1 MHSGKHQ
8 KFLRKE
14 LDSNQACRDFRHIA
28 SNGNPPFTYRRIAGP
43 APFITYRRIA
53 GPAPFISPQ
62 QLDLYI
68 FYPRYN
74 CLRSQLLYHQHL
86 SS

>member
-43 APFITYRRIA
+43 APFIEDYGLTSTDKA
-53 GPAPFISPQ
+53 APN
-62 QLDLYI
+62 LA
-68 FYPRYN
+68 
-74 CLRSQLLYHQHL
+74 
-86 SS
+86 

>member
-53 GPAPFISPQ
+53 GPAPFIEDYGLTSTDKAAPN
-62 QLDLYI
+62 LA
-68 FYPRYN
+68 
-74 CLRSQLLYHQHL
+74 
-86 SS
+86 